1 MTPKTQVTTYE
12 VSLEDLKKMFAEK
25 LGVNEK
31 TVRIDDIQT
40 RIEVPGLNPHDCDYV
55 DNFTGIKITVTNQL
69 VSA

>member
-31 TVRIDDIQT
+31 AVIIDCFQT
-40 RIEVPGLNPHDCDYV
+40 RIEVPGLNPHDCDYE
-55 DNFTGIKITVTNQL
+55 NKFLGIKVTVTTSL